1 MNNGPN
7 FTNRSER
14 SNAWKMLNRVDYNEL
29 TKDEL
34 DIIARIVRQAQK
46 RLGKDTVNT
55 LNVGDTVSW
64 SSGRKR
70 GRFANMTFTGEIRK
84 VNKTRVKVDSNGY
97 GIWNVPGSMLT
108 KVA

>member
-1 MNNGPN
+1 MNNGPL
-7 FTNRSER
+7 FDGRTER
-14 SNAWKMLNRVDYNEL
+14 SNAWKMLNRVDYSEL

-34 DIIARIVRQAQK
+34 DIIARTVRQAQK

-64 SSGRKR
+64 SSGRRR
-70 GRFANMTFTGEIRK
+70 GKFGNMTFTGEVRK

>member
-1 MNNGPN
+1 MNNGPL
-7 FTNRSER
+7 FDGRTER

-29 TKDEL
+29 TMDEL
-34 DIIARIVRQAQK
+34 NTMARVIRQAQK

-55 LNVGDTVSW
+55 LKVGDTVSW

>member
-1 MNNGPN
+1 MNNGPL
-7 FTNRSER
+7 FDGRTER
-14 SNAWKMLNRVDYNEL
+14 SNAWKMLNRVDYSEL

-34 DIIARIVRQAQK
+34 DIIARTVRQAQK

-64 SSGRKR
+64 SSGRRR
-70 GRFANMTFTGEIRK
+70 GKFGNMTFTGEVRK

-97 GIWNVPGSMLT
+97 GIWNVPGSLLT